1 MVKMVNNLPLELFI
15 LGSLE
20 REIILKELLVI
31 PYDYTYNLLFKKLLC
46 DFKKSIQSL
55 FLLLSVF

>member
-1 MVKMVNNLPLELFI
+1 MVNNLPLELFI

-31 PYDYTYNLLFKKLLC
+31 PYDYTYKQLFK
-46 DFKKSIQSL
+46 FVI
-55 FLLLSVF
+55 